1 MSNANGL
8 QLVVPYEP
16 LSVES
21 PRCVNL
27 PNEERRVPM
36 DYNVMGL
43 IQISSIFLDLV
54 VGAVGVGT

>member
-8 QLVVPYEP
+8 QLVVPDEP

-36 DYNVMGL
+36 DHIVMEL
-43 IQISSIFLDLV
+43 IQISSMFLDLV
-54 VGAVGVGT
+54 IGVVGVET